1 MFEEYVV
8 ELNRYAKNVENNKIS
23 TKFHIMNKEELNL
36 MYKNFYEFNTYSNI
50 FLNQDLIELE
60 NYEKW
65 LERFN
70 D

>member
-36 MYKNFYEFNTYSNI
+36 MYKNFYEFNTYSNV